1 MATIKA
7 EEEEDD
13 KMATI
18 KTGEEEECNNG
29 YNGWSGEEDKN
40 GQSILLDTHQGLATW
55 VFVEID
61 FTEVISSCHQLFNI
75 MRAATSIYVCAIGA
89 IRPNT

>member
-1 MATIKA
+1 MTKNG
-7 EEEEDD
+7 DN
-13 KMATI
+13 
-18 KTGEEEECNNG
+18 KTWRGGGGGGGNNSWG
-29 YNGWSGEEDKN
+29 GEEDKN
-40 GQSILLDTHQGLATW
+40 GQSILLGTHQGLATW

-75 MRAATSIYVCAIGA
+75 MRAATSIYVCTIGT